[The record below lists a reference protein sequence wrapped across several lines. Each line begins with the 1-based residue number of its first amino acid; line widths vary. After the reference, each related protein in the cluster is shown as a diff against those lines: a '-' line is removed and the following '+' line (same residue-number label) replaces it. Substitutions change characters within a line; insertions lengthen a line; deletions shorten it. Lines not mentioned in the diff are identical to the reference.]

1 MQFKRI
7 EAQNFL
13 SFHSME
19 LDLENRGLILIDGD
33 NQTETDAI
41 ERNGAGKSSM
51 ISAIFYAI
59 YGELPNGEK
68 ADAVINRDVGKGT
81 EVKLY
86 FEKDGKDYLIHRG
99 RKKNFTKVFQGEA
112 ELTASTMSATQTL
125 IDTLIGI
132 PKEVFMTTIYFDGHN
147 STPFSSLTDK
157 QKKEYLETLVDIDVY
172 RVAHELTKED
182 IKQLDSDVQATRA
195 KIDADRNTLKYMEEK
210 QKQEQARKN
219 ELLNSVSA
227 YDKQVGDLEEEKQK
241 YLVSTSGQR
250 ATLREAIENAQR
262 PNMDVYNAV
271 VYQRDQL
278 QQTVTK
284 LRNEMME
291 IQRDNQTLDLKQQ
304 RVSMQIES
312 DLAVVKEKME
322 RSKEWQET
330 TTCLVC
336 GNVIDDEHKK
346 IELQKLY
353 AELPQYTDRINANR
367 AELPTIEDEKSSNE
381 LKYSDF
387 VNELQKAE
395 NDLSEVNARL
405 TKLDNAQREAMA
417 NIQANQTRLQQLEQP
432 IAEFDSAVETA
443 KSNKQIVLGQLEH
456 IVDDSDRITE
466 FKKQVKETELSISDA
481 MDRRGKLQQALEA
494 FSDKGI
500 KSHVLDLVTPHLN
513 EAVNRYLAKL
523 TGSTI
528 LVEFSTQSLK
538 SDGTLT
544 DKFDVKVINNGEEA
558 TYASLSSGE
567 KRRVDVAIS
576 LTLQDL
582 VMAKSELSVN
592 VLFYDELFE
601 ALDGIGSENV
611 VELLKER
618 LDSVDSIFVITHNE
632 SLAPLFNDKI
642 TVVKD
647 KNGVSTI
654 TE

>member
-99 RKKNFTKVFQGEA
+99 RKKNFTKVFQGET
-112 ELTASTMSATQTL
+112 ELTSSTMSATQTL
-125 IDTLIGI
+125 IDTLISI

-182 IKQLDSDVQATRA
+182 IKQLDSDVQATRS

-219 ELLNSVSA
+219 GLLNSVSA

-241 YLVSTSGQR
+241 YLVSTSEQR
-250 ATLREAIENAQR
+250 AMLREAIENAQR

-291 IQRDNQTLDLKQQ
+291 IQRDTQTLDLKQQ

-312 DLAVVKEKME
+312 DLAIVTEKMG

-336 GNVIDDEHKK
+336 GNIIDDEHKK

-367 AELPTIEDEKSSNE
+367 AELPIIEDEKSSNE

-387 VNELQKAE
+387 VNELQKVE
-395 NDLSEVNARL
+395 NDLSEVNTRL

-417 NIQANQTRLQQLEQP
+417 NIQANQAQLQQLEQP
-432 IAEFDSAVETA
+432 IAGFDSAVETA

-567 KRRVDVAIS
+567 KRRVDIAIS

-647 KNGVSTI
+647 KNGISTI

>member
-7 EAQNFL
+7 EAHNFL

-99 RKKNFTKVFQGEA
+99 RKKNFTKVFQGET
-112 ELTASTMSATQTL
+112 ELTSSTMSATQAL

-132 PKEVFMTTIYFDGHN
+132 PKDVFMTTIYFDGHN
-147 STPFSSLTDK
+147 SIPFSSLTDK

-182 IKQLDSDVQATRA
+182 IKQLDNDVQTTRA

-284 LRNEMME
+284 LRNGMME
-291 IQRDNQTLDLKQQ
+291 IQRDIQTLDLKQQ

-312 DLAVVKEKME
+312 DLAIVKEKME

-353 AELPQYTDRINANR
+353 AELPQYTERINANR
-367 AELPTIEDEKSSNE
+367 AELPIIENEKSSNE
-381 LKYSDF
+381 VKYNDF
-387 VNELQKAE
+387 VNELQNVE
-395 NDLSEVNARL
+395 SDLSEVNARL
-405 TKLDNAQREAMA
+405 TELDSAQREAMA
-417 NIQANQTRLQQLEQP
+417 NIQANQAQLQQLEQP
-432 IAEFDSAVETA
+432 ITGFDSAVETA
-443 KSNKQIVLGQLEH
+443 KSNKQIVLEQLEH
-456 IVDDSDRITE
+456 IVDDSSRITE
-466 FKKQVKETELSISDA
+466 FKKQVEETELSISDA

-544 DKFDVKVINNGEEA
+544 DKFDVKVINNSEEA

-567 KRRVDVAIS
+567 KRRVDIAIS

>member
-99 RKKNFTKVFQGEA
+99 RKKNFTKVFQGET
-112 ELTASTMSATQTL
+112 ELTSSTMSATQTL

-219 ELLNSVSA
+219 GLLNSVSA
-227 YDKQVGDLEEEKQK
+227 YDKQVVDLEEEKQK
-241 YLVSTSGQR
+241 YLVSTSDQR

-271 VYQRDQL
+271 MYQRDQL

-284 LRNEMME
+284 LQNEMME
-291 IQRDNQTLDLKQQ
+291 IQRDTQTLDLKQQ

-336 GNVIDDEHKK
+336 GNIIDDEHKK

-367 AELPTIEDEKSSNE
+367 AELPIIEDEKSSNE
-381 LKYSDF
+381 LKYNDF
-387 VNELQKAE
+387 VNELQKVE

-405 TKLDNAQREAMA
+405 AKLDNAQREAMA

-432 IAEFDSAVETA
+432 IAGFDSAVETA

-567 KRRVDVAIS
+567 KRRVDIAIS

-647 KNGVSTI
+647 KNGISTI

>member
-7 EAQNFL
+7 EAHNFL

-99 RKKNFTKVFQGEA
+99 RKKNFTKVFQGET
-112 ELTASTMSATQTL
+112 ELTSSTMSATQAL

-132 PKEVFMTTIYFDGHN
+132 PKDVFMTTIYFDGHN
-147 STPFSSLTDK
+147 SIPFSSLTDK

-182 IKQLDSDVQATRA
+182 IKQLDNDVQTTRA

-271 VYQRDQL
+271 AYQRDQL

-284 LRNEMME
+284 LRNGMME
-291 IQRDNQTLDLKQQ
+291 IQRDIQTLDLKQQ

-312 DLAVVKEKME
+312 DLAIVKEKME

-346 IELQKLY
+346 VELQKLY
-353 AELPQYTDRINANR
+353 AELPQYTERINANR
-367 AELPTIEDEKSSNE
+367 SELPIIENERSSNE
-381 LKYSDF
+381 VKYNDF
-387 VNELQKAE
+387 VNELQNVE
-395 NDLSEVNARL
+395 SDLSEVNARL
-405 TKLDNAQREAMA
+405 TELDSAQREAMA
-417 NIQANQTRLQQLEQP
+417 NIQANQTQLQQLEQP
-432 IAEFDSAVETA
+432 IAGFDSAVETA
-443 KSNKQIVLGQLEH
+443 KSNKQIVLEQLEH
-456 IVDDSDRITE
+456 IVDDSSRITE
-466 FKKQVKETELSISDA
+466 FKKQVEETELSISDA

-567 KRRVDVAIS
+567 KRRVDIAIS

>member
-99 RKKNFTKVFQGEA
+99 RKKNFTKVFQGET
-112 ELTASTMSATQTL
+112 ELTSSTMSATQTL

-219 ELLNSVSA
+219 GLLNSVSA
-227 YDKQVGDLEEEKQK
+227 YDKQVVDLEEEKQK
-241 YLVSTSGQR
+241 YLVSTSDQR

-291 IQRDNQTLDLKQQ
+291 IQRDTQTLDLKQQ

-367 AELPTIEDEKSSNE
+367 AELPIIEDEKSSNE
-381 LKYSDF
+381 LKYNDF
-387 VNELQKAE
+387 VNELQKVE

-417 NIQANQTRLQQLEQP
+417 NIQANQAQLQQLEQP
-432 IAEFDSAVETA
+432 IAGFDSAVETA

-456 IVDDSDRITE
+456 IVDDSDRIIE

-567 KRRVDVAIS
+567 KRRVDIAIS

-647 KNGVSTI
+647 KNGISTI